1 MSMNSTHLTEME
13 IDESKANE
21 PTFVLFGCWKEQ
33 RNGTEYDRRNAFVLC
48 GAGAWWVHHVGLLL
62 ERSGCVPQTRA
73 KQEDGRR
80 LGRFIRQPAAGSAAP
95 AFFQVIPN
103 GETRARE
110 EHQPLQREQACRTT
124 ARNYFGD
131 NLPVSILWGRFGRPL
146 SRKAAGLRRSAQ
158 RPGPTARPFRHCEA
172 MCRHLT
178 HHNGSIASLTLPLF
192 FFSFHHAPQNSTRI
206 RSIWCRW
213 G

>member
-1 MSMNSTHLTEME
+1 MNSTHLTEME

-33 RNGTEYDRRNAFVLC
+33 RMGPNTIDGVLLFCAVLVAWCLVAGTGAVWVRSVRSSSSFDRSRARR
-48 GAGAWWVHHVGLLL
+48 ARA
-62 ERSGCVPQTRA
+62 RA

-146 SRKAAGLRRSAQ
+146 SRSR
-158 RPGPTARPFRHCEA
+158 GPPA
-172 MCRHLT
+172 
-178 HHNGSIASLTLPLF
+178 I
-192 FFSFHHAPQNSTRI
+192 STRAGTHSQALSSL
-206 RSIWCRW
+206 RGNVPAFDPS
-213 G
+213 

>member
-1 MSMNSTHLTEME
+1 MNSTHLTEME

-33 RNGTEYDRRNAFVLC
+33 RMGPNTIDGVLLFCAVLVAWCLVAGT
-48 GAGAWWVHHVGLLL
+48 GAVAAASSSSSSFSTHA
-62 ERSGCVPQTRA
+62 RA

-80 LGRFIRQPAAGSAAP
+80 LGRFIWQPAASRQHQH
-95 AFFQVIPN
+95 FFKSSRT
-103 GETRARE
+103 ETRARE

-146 SRKAAGLRRSAQ
+146 SRKPRASGDQHKGRDPQ
-158 RPGPTARPFRHCEA
+158 PGPFVIARQCA
-172 MCRHLT
+172 
-178 HHNGSIASLTLPLF
+178 GI
-192 FFSFHHAPQNSTRI
+192 
-206 RSIWCRW
+206 
-213 G
+213 